1 MGKME
6 KIIKII
12 EETPLKDFI
21 PQKYLNRLKIL
32 NLSSGEFF
40 HYSEKEL
47 NSIFFLIEGIIQIK
61 QTTQDGVDLNYS
73 LLHNFNIIG
82 EKKLLFGNAGEVDFY
97 TIRDKTKLLEIPL
110 EVGME
115 LIKNDKFKIFLLKLH
130 CEKLHKF
137 VWDISI
143 LHFMGVN
150 KFLAHNILTYST
162 ENKFRFKNMSFLSE
176 ILSIDRK
183 SLYSAIKKLEEQKLI
198 IRENKIIKI
207 LDRKK
212 LEEYIKI

>member
-1 MGKME
+1 ME
-6 KIIKII
+6 KIIEII
-12 EETPLKDFI
+12 EKTPLKDFI
-21 PQKYLNRLKIL
+21 PQKYTNRLKIL
-32 NLSSGEFF
+32 NLSSGEYF
-40 HYSEKEL
+40 HYSEEEL
-47 NSIFFLIEGIIQIK
+47 NSTFFLIEGIIQLK

-73 LLHNFNIIG
+73 LLHNFNVVG
-82 EKKLLFGNAGEVDFY
+82 EKKLLFGGEGGVDFY
-97 TIRDKTKLLEIPL
+97 TIKDKTKILEIPL
-110 EVGME
+110 DIGME

-143 LHFMGVN
+143 LHFKGVK

-162 ENKFRFKNMSFLSE
+162 EDKFRFKNMSFLSE

-183 SLYSAIKKLEEQKLI
+183 SLYSAVKKLEEKKLI

-212 LEEYIKI
+212 LEEYIKF

>member
-1 MGKME
+1 ME

-21 PQKYLNRLKIL
+21 PQEYLYRLKIL
-32 NLSSGEFF
+32 NLSSGEYI

-47 NSIFFLIEGIIQIK
+47 NSIFFIVDGVIQIK
-61 QTTQDGVDLNYS
+61 QTTRDGVDLNYS
-73 LLHNFNIIG
+73 LLHDFNVIG
-82 EKKLLFGNAGEVDFY
+82 EKKLLFGEVGEVDFY
-97 TIRDKTKLLEIPL
+97 TIRDETKILEIPL
-110 EVGME
+110 DIGME

-137 VWDISI
+137 VLDISI
-143 LHFMGVN
+143 LHFKGVN

-162 ENKFRFKNMSFLSE
+162 GDKFRFKNMSFLSE

-183 SLYSAIKKLEEQKLI
+183 SLYNAIKKLEEKKLI
-198 IRENKIIKI
+198 VRKNKIFKI
-207 LDRKK
+207 LDKKK
-212 LEEYIKI
+212 LEEYIKF